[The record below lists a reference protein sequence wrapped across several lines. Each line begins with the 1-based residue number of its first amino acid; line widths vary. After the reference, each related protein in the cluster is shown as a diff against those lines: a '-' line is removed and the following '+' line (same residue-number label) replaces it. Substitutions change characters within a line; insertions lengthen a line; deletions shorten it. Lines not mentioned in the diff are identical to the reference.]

1 MIGRLR
7 LHGVG
12 EKMTRRLVAVAL
24 VGEAFAFFFGALVAF
39 GLNRDSHGPVVLAVG
54 LVLAVVC
61 FFASGTLRKPWGI
74 TLGWILQVALVGWAL
89 VVPAMIIVAV
99 VFVALWITALFQG
112 HKMDELTARHL
123 AGEEAGS
130 GPASPRPEQKGSA

>member
-12 EKMTRRLVAVAL
+12 ERMTRRLAAVAL
-24 VGEAFAFFFGALVAF
+24 VGEAFAFFFGALVAY
-39 GLNRDSHGPVVLAVG
+39 GLNRDSHGRVALVIGMVLA
-54 LVLAVVC
+54 LVC
-61 FFASGTLRKPWGI
+61 FLASGTLRKPWGI
-74 TLGWILQVALVGWAL
+74 TLGWLLQVALIAWAI

-112 HKMDELTARHL
+112 HKMDELTERHR
-123 AGEEAGS
+123 AADEAAT
-130 GPASPRPEQKGSA
+130 PATRGHEQKGSA